1 MNVIVE
7 CYWAV
12 GTSLIALI
20 DCGVAAGR
28 RSVGCGG
35 VRLLFV
41 VCSWQVPWSRR
52 ARERGRSTAR
62 KGLGLLNVG
71 ARSLLSAMYNGLCTQ
86 VTTHRHE
93 EDQEVITQSCQH
105 SCGTRPAF
113 SLHVREDSQS
123 HTAPTS
129 HEGLSL
135 SRCVLARLLAS
146 WPGGIGMSPWIGLW
160 LGASNGASVVPSP
173 LPSPISRLSTAS
185 RRRGPCRA
193 P

>member
-1 MNVIVE
+1 MFERYCGVLLGGRHV
-7 CYWAV
+7 
-12 GTSLIALI
+12 LIALI

-113 SLHVREDSQS
+113 SLHVREDSHTPHTRRTKVS
-123 HTAPTS
+123 HFLVVS
-129 HEGLSL
+129 
-135 SRCVLARLLAS
+135 SRAC
-146 WPGGIGMSPWIGLW
+146 
-160 LGASNGASVVPSP
+160 
-173 LPSPISRLSTAS
+173 SRH
-185 RRRGPCRA
+185 GPA
-193 P
+193 GSG